1 MSASPFL
8 YKGTILLAVDG
19 DTLDVRVD
27 LGFRIFHEMR
37 LRIYGV
43 NTPERGQP
51 GYSEA
56 RDFLLPFVGKEAI
69 ITSHKPQDKYGRWLA
84 EVSVDGVS
92 LADSLIAQ
100 KLGVPYFGGKR
111 GEA

>member
-1 MSASPFL
+1 MSETPYV
-8 YKGTILLAVDG
+8 YKATILLAVDG

-37 LRIYGV
+37 LRLYGV

-51 GYSEA
+51 GYLEA
-56 RDFLLPFVGKEAI
+56 RESLLQYVGKEAQVV
-69 ITSHKPQDKYGRWLA
+69 SHKPQDKYGRWLA

-92 LADSLIAQ
+92 LSESLISN

-111 GEA
+111 

>member
-1 MSASPFL
+1 MSDTPYL
-8 YKGTILLAVDG
+8 YKATILLVVDG

-37 LRIYGV
+37 LRLYGV

-56 RDFLLPFVGKEAI
+56 RDFLLPYVGAESSVV
-69 ITSHKPQDKYGRWLA
+69 SHKPQDKYGRWLA
-84 EVSVDGVS
+84 EVSVGGVS
-92 LADSLIAQ
+92 LADSLIANN
-100 KLGVPYFGGKR
+100 LGVPYFGGKR
-111 GEA
+111 

>member
-1 MSASPFL
+1 MATNQFI
-8 YKGTILLAVDG
+8 YKATILLAVDG

-51 GYSEA
+51 GYLEA
-56 RDFLLPFVGKEAI
+56 RDFLLPYVGKEAT

-92 LADSLIAQ
+92 LSEALINN